1 MPKGLNPPSGN
12 MYPGFHT
19 ANPISGC
26 TARCNYCY
34 NIRGGHPVDMSV
46 QLHLDRLSNW
56 GCDKKIFI
64 GSAGDM
70 WGKTVKSEWISLVL
84 AHCNIYHQNLYLFQ
98 SKNSARFEEFT
109 TKFPPNTILGTTVET
124 NDLEVYKGISAA
136 DPPLKRLSDF
146 SIYHEMK
153 DDLFIF
159 PNGFPILMIS
169 IEPIIKCNNTFVNQL
184 RSAMPDYIS
193 IGADSK
199 NCGLIEPS
207 VDDIIW
213 LVTGC
218 REFTEVRIKDNI
230 WRLLSKNLTKEAFN
244 ELKGV

>member
-19 ANPISGC
+19 VNPISGC
-26 TARCNYCY
+26 TAHCSYCY
-34 NIRGGHPVDMSV
+34 NLRSGHPVDMTV

-56 GCDKKIFI
+56 GYDKSIFV

-84 AHCNIYHQNLYLFQ
+84 AHCNIYHQNTYLFQ
-98 SKNSARFEEFT
+98 SKNPSRFEEFT
-109 TKFPPNTILGTTVET
+109 TKFPPDTILGTTVET
-124 NDLEVYKGISAA
+124 NDMEAYKGISAA
-136 DPPLKRLSDF
+136 DLPLKRLSDF

-153 DDLFIF
+153 DDLFMF
-159 PNGFPILMIS
+159 PNGFPTLMIS
-169 IEPIIKCNNTFVNQL
+169 IEPVMKFNNAFMSQL

-193 IGADSK
+193 VGGDSK
-199 NCGLIEPS
+199 SCGLLEPMP
-207 VDDIIW
+207 DDIIW

-218 REFTEVRIKDNI
+218 REFTEVRIKG
-230 WRLLSKNLTKEAFN
+230 NLERIIGDKIFN
-244 ELKGV
+244 ELKGG